1 MTVKKTAI
9 LGYPVKKSKSAIIY
23 RHWMEKYG
31 IDGQFDV
38 LETPPSD
45 LEVGIKHLI
54 DNHYAGFCVTV
65 PHKEKVMAFCD
76 DVDGRARQIGATN
89 SIRIENGKLY
99 ATNTDVY
106 GFIQNI
112 KKEQPRFDFVYGPAV
127 VLGAGGAARAVV
139 YGLLEQGVPEIR
151 LTNRTRAR
159 AEEIAKMSPRIVVI
173 DWEER
178 EEALAAASLLVNTT
192 TLGMEGQDPLEIQL
206 DNLPTTAL
214 VNDIVY
220 YPLHTDLLKSAAAQG
235 NPVVTGIGM
244 LLHQAC
250 PSFKNWYGIDP
261 EVTDDLKQKVLS

>member
-1 MTVKKTAI
+1 MTAGKTAI
-9 LGYPVKKSKSAIIY
+9 IGYPVKKSKSALIY
-23 RHWMEKYG
+23 RHWMEAYG

-38 LETPPSD
+38 LEMPPAE
-45 LEVGIKHLI
+45 LESGIRHLI
-54 DNHYAGFCVTV
+54 DHNYAGFCVTV
-65 PHKEKVMAFCD
+65 PHKEIVMAFCN
-76 DVDGRARQIGATN
+76 DVDDRARQIGATN
-89 SIRIENGKLY
+89 SVRIKEGKLY
-99 ATNTDVY
+99 ATNTDAY

-112 KKEQPRFDFVYGPAV
+112 KSERPRFDFSYGPAV

-139 YGLLEQGVPEIR
+139 YGLLEQGTPEIR
-151 LTNRTRAR
+151 ITNRTRTR
-159 AEEIAKMSPRIVVI
+159 AEDIAKMSSRIVVI

-178 EEALAAASLLVNTT
+178 EEALAAAALLINTT

-220 YPLHTDLLKSAAAQG
+220 YPLYTDLLKSAAEHA

-244 LLHQAC
+244 LVHQAR

-261 EVTDDLKQKVLS
+261 DVTDELKQKVLA